1 MAPDRQDL
9 AAKLLIKPDAR
20 VLLLNA
26 PIGYARKLAPLPS
39 GATITDKRGQA
50 ADVVVAF
57 VRDGTELKRLA
68 SGFAALE
75 EDAILWV
82 CYPKGG
88 AKAGTDLD
96 RDTLHAAMAKHEL
109 AGVTLVAFDETWSA
123 MRFRAPEDVGS

>member
-1 MAPDRQDL
+1 VTDL
-9 AAKLLIKPDAR
+9 AEELLIKPDTR

-26 PIGYARKLAPLPS
+26 PIGYAKKLAPLPD
-39 GATITDKRGQA
+39 GVIVTDKRGK

-57 VRDGTELKRLA
+57 ARDTMELKRLA
-68 SGFAALE
+68 TSFGALE
-75 EDAILWV
+75 EDAVLWV

-96 RDTLHAAMAKHEL
+96 RDILHAAMEKHEL
-109 AGVTLVAFDETWSA
+109 VGVTLVAFDEIWSA

>member
-1 MAPDRQDL
+1 MAGAL
-9 AAKLLIKPDAR
+9 ATKLLIKPDTR

-26 PIGYARKLAPLPS
+26 PIGYARKLEPLPM
-39 GATITDKRGQA
+39 GATISDKRGKP

-57 VRDGTELKRLA
+57 VRDSAELKRLA
-68 SGFAALE
+68 TSFGALE

-88 AKAGTDLD
+88 GAGTDLT
-96 RDTLHAAMAKHEL
+96 RDTLNAAMATHEL
-109 AGVTLVAFDETWSA
+109 TGVSLVAFDDTWSA

>member
-1 MAPDRQDL
+1 MAADL
-9 AAKLLIKPDAR
+9 ASKLLIKADTS

-26 PIGYARKLAPLPS
+26 PIGYAKKLGPLPA
-39 GATITDKRGQA
+39 GATVTDKRGK
-50 ADVVVAF
+50 ADIVVAF
-57 VRDGTELKRLA
+57 ARDSMELKRLA
-68 SGFAALE
+68 TSFGALE

-96 RDTLHAAMAKHEL
+96 RDILHAAMEKHEL
-109 AGVTLVAFDETWSA
+109 IGVTLVAFDEVWSA

>member
-1 MAPDRQDL
+1 MAGDL
-9 AAKLLIKPDAR
+9 AKKLLIKPDTT

-26 PIGYARKLAPLPS
+26 PIGYARKLEPLPE
-39 GATITDKRGQA
+39 GATVTDKRGRP

-57 VRDGTELKRLA
+57 VRDSTELKRLG

-75 EDAILWV
+75 EDAVLWV

-96 RDTLHAAMAKHEL
+96 RDILHAAMEKHEL
-109 AGVTLVAFDETWSA
+109 AGVSLVAFDDTWSA

>member
-1 MAPDRQDL
+1 MPTDL
-9 AAKLLIKPDAR
+9 AAKLLIGPDMR

-26 PIGYARKLAPLPS
+26 PIGYAKKLAPLPA
-39 GATITDKRGQA
+39 GVTISDKRGKS
-50 ADVVVAF
+50 ADVAIAF
-57 VRDGTELKRLA
+57 VRDSGELKRL
-68 SGFAALE
+68 STSFGTLE

-96 RDTLHAAMAKHEL
+96 RDILHAAMEKHEL
-109 AGVTLVAFDETWSA
+109 TGVTLVSVDEVWSA

>member
-1 MAPDRQDL
+1 MAGDL
-9 AAKLLIKPDAR
+9 AKKLLIKPDAT

-26 PIGYARKLAPLPS
+26 PIGYGRKLEPLPP
-39 GATITDKRGQA
+39 GATLTDKRGRQ

-57 VRDGTELKRLA
+57 VRDSTELKRLA
-68 SGFAALE
+68 SGFGALE
-75 EDAILWV
+75 EDAVLWV

-96 RDTLHAAMAKHEL
+96 RDVLHAAMEKHEL
-109 AGVTLVAFDETWSA
+109 AGVSLVAFDDTWSA

>member
-1 MAPDRQDL
+1 MAGDL
-9 AAKLLIKPDAR
+9 AKTLLIEPDAR

-26 PIGYARKLAPLPS
+26 PIGYAKKLEPLPS
-39 GATITDKRGQA
+39 GATVTDKRGK

-57 VRDGTELKRLA
+57 VRDGAELKRLA
-68 SGFAALE
+68 MSFGALE

-88 AKAGTDLD
+88 ANAGTDLD
-96 RDTLHAAMAKHEL
+96 RDILSAAMERHEL
-109 AGVTLVAFDETWSA
+109 TGVSLVAFDDAWSA

>member
-1 MAPDRQDL
+1 MAADL
-9 AAKLLIKPDAR
+9 AAKLLITPDAR

-26 PIGYARKLAPLPS
+26 PIGYAKKLEPLPP
-39 GATITDKRGQA
+39 GTTVTDKRGKS
-50 ADVVVAF
+50 DVVIAF
-57 VRDGTELKRLA
+57 VRDSGELKRLA
-68 SGFAALE
+68 TSFGSLE

-96 RDTLHAAMAKHEL
+96 RDVLHAAMEKHEL
-109 AGVTLVAFDETWSA
+109 IGVTLVAFDEKWSA

>member
-1 MAPDRQDL
+1 MVQAL

-26 PIGYARKLAPLPS
+26 PIGYARKLAPLPP
-39 GATITDKRGQA
+39 GATVTDKRGQA
-50 ADVVVAF
+50 ADVVIAF
-57 VRDGTELKRLA
+57 VRDSSELKRLA

-82 CYPKGG
+82 CYPKRG
-88 AKAGTDLD
+88 AGTDLD

-123 MRFRAPEDVGS
+123 MRFRAPDDVGS

>member
-1 MAPDRQDL
+1 MASDL
-9 AAKLLIKPDAR
+9 PTKLLIKPDAR

-26 PIGYARKLAPLPS
+26 PIGYARKLEPLPA
-39 GATITDKRGQA
+39 GVTVTDKRGK

-57 VRDGTELKRLA
+57 VRDGAELKRLA
-68 SGFAALE
+68 TSFGALE
-75 EDAILWV
+75 EDAVLWV

-96 RDTLHAAMAKHEL
+96 RDTLHAAMEKHEL
-109 AGVTLVAFDETWSA
+109 IGVTLVAIDDVWSA

>member
-1 MAPDRQDL
+1 MAHDL
-9 AAKLLIKPDAR
+9 ANKLLIKPDTT

-26 PIGYARKLAPLPS
+26 PIGYARKLEPLPDRV
-39 GATITDKRGQA
+39 TVIDKRGKP

-57 VRDGTELKRLA
+57 ARDSTELKRLA

-88 AKAGTDLD
+88 TKAGTDLD
-96 RDTLHAAMAKHEL
+96 RDILHAAMERHEL
-109 AGVTLVAFDETWSA
+109 AGVSLVAFDDLA
-123 MRFRAPEDVGS
+123 MTSSSPLS